1 MTDRAIIVAILILF
15 AIVTGI
21 FFVLFGQITV
31 KKLRKNPKT
40 KDVLGLEY
48 MSGWDILNTAQA
60 LAMPRSWAKKL
71 EKSPLS
77 SIYANSTL
85 LLKNTTKLDQV
96 LAVIFYWL
104 WVFTGLATIL
114 LVLLNTM
121 GFFQE

>member
-1 MTDRAIIVAILILF
+1 MTDRAIIVAILILL
-15 AIVTGI
+15 AIVTGF
-21 FFVLFGQITV
+21 FFVLFGQVTV

-40 KDVLGLEY
+40 KDALGLEY

-60 LAMPRSWAKKL
+60 LAMPRSWSKKL

-77 SIYANSTL
+77 SIHANSTL
-85 LLKNTTKLDQV
+85 LLENTTKLDQV

-104 WVFTGLATIL
+104 WVFTGLSTIL
-114 LVLLNTM
+114 LVLLNAM